1 MYGTLHPWTAGFS
14 PLDSGLWNVDSA
26 FTAELIVDLHL
37 VLRLGR
43 HTSFDFAFDF
53 PPPAPEPRPH
63 PAVFAS
69 EIASGYLATCQG
81 VRICI
86 SS

>member
-43 HTSFDFAFDF
+43 HSSFDFAFDF
-53 PPPAPEPRPH
+53 AFPPAPEPRPH
-63 PAVFAS
+63 PAVSPSAS
-69 EIASGYLATCQG
+69 ASVSGIASG
-81 VRICI
+81 
-86 SS
+86 